1 MQYPGAGAGAG
12 WPHHH
17 HAGSDPT
24 PVPLSS
30 SLKSGSGAGAGAVG
44 GVGGSSSVSSPGVV
58 DHMGDGLGGEGGP
71 SGVVG
76 GARDGGRGRVESRD
90 HYVRSGS
97 GENGSAGQGLNGSVG
112 INRGQSSSTSGSST
126 TNVIPTTGKDGQERR
141 EQPPPPT
148 QSSDGRPRP
157 ARVAT
162 SPTDA
167 SLTSSR
173 SRRLVS
179 GYRFGS
185 GPEDSQSYGGEDRE
199 GKMRRDSESTVRR
212 FSVVNASNNN
222 NASFHSGTTGKEG
235 VDGSAAARGKGKWED
250 EAGLDETD
258 EERDPPAFPGGLQPI
273 GISISSSSNP
283 RRALSNTSTELME
296 DDHHDDLLSVSLS
309 RASSPPSLR
318 DGFVDDGTHPSYE
331 DALNGVTDGEAD
343 ADVRAMQATGGGSE
357 GFMRGVEGE
366 EGRYSFPTH
375 RLRTRMKGESGRR
388 DGCGRREV

>member
-1 MQYPGAGAGAG
+1 
-12 WPHHH
+12 
-17 HAGSDPT
+17 
-24 PVPLSS
+24 
-30 SLKSGSGAGAGAVG
+30 LKSGSGG
-44 GVGGSSSVSSPGVV
+44 GVGAGPSSSSVSSPGVAG
-58 DHMGDGLGGEGGP
+58 HGEDGLGEPLG
-71 SGVVG
+71 SGSG
-76 GARDGGRGRVESRD
+76 SGSGAGAREGVRGRVESRD

-97 GENGSAGQGLNGSVG
+97 GENGSGGQGMNGNG
-112 INRGQSSSTSGSST
+112 IGCENGGPSSSVTIDGS
-126 TNVIPTTGKDGQERR
+126 NPVNDGQEGQ
-141 EQPPPPT
+141 QPQPQP
-148 QSSDGRPRP
+148 SSDGRPRP
-157 ARVAT
+157 ARIAT

-167 SLTSSR
+167 SLSSSR

-185 GPEDSQSYGGEDRE
+185 GPEDSQSYGTTSEDGQ
-199 GKMRRDSESTVRR
+199 GKIRRDSESTVRR
-212 FSVVNASNNN
+212 FSVAHNNHNHHHN
-222 NASFHSGTTGKEG
+222 NANSHASANG
-235 VDGSAAARGKGKWED
+235 VDGSATRGKGKREDD
-250 EAGLDETD
+250 EAGLEETD

-273 GISISSSSNP
+273 GISSSSNP

-375 RLRTRMKGESGRR
+375 RLRRRMKGEFGGETGS
-388 DGCGRREV
+388 VQWAV